1 MLRSAY
7 AVLAVSHSRRNV
19 LLPMQKEPY
28 VFIPDSCQSLENNPF
43 PPSSRSPKAKLGD
56 WEHRSKE
63 GNLPTLSFSL
73 LLSL

>member
-1 MLRSAY
+1 MSLF
-7 AVLAVSHSRRNV
+7 LTAVS
-19 LLPMQKEPY
+19 LWKT
-28 VFIPDSCQSLENNPF
+28 IPSL
-43 PPSSRSPKAKLGD
+43 PPSSRSPKAELGG